1 MWLKNRVNWTEKE
14 AQKWESMALE
24 RCVTGMAYQMRLV
37 LQGIYE
43 RKDAGE
49 ARKLFRN
56 WCAWVH
62 AMRGQTGELLEPMA
76 RAARMVEGHLEGI
89 LAHWTR
95 GLTTAFMEG
104 LNSLFS
110 AVKRK
115 ARGYRTVEYMTAM
128 LYFVAGKLTLPCY

>member
-1 MWLKNRVNWTEKE
+1 
-14 AQKWESMALE
+14 
-24 RCVTGMAYQMRLV
+24 V

-56 WCAWVH
+56 WCAWVQ

-115 ARGYRTVEYMTAM
+115 ARGYRTVEHMTAM
-128 LYFVAGKLTLPCY
+128 LYFVAGKLTLQWH